1 MNLIGELN
9 GLLEKHATTRL
20 NGRVASERSATAAG
34 ESLRAS
40 FRLLVALGYKLEDPR
55 NITHKHI
62 KALCRE
68 WYRLK
73 LSPKTMQGY
82 LSHLRIFCRWI
93 GKGNMVESIGYYLP
107 DVPKKDLK
115 VHTLART
122 SKSWAENGVDV
133 AEKIREADALNWRF
147 GLMLRMQV
155 AFGLRRMEVVQMVPW
170 KNDRGDKFSVYKTKG
185 GRPRDVYIDSDHQ
198 RAVLDM
204 VKAVLKKNEC
214 LGWTTR
220 PDGTRADL
228 AYSMKRYSNMLPQ
241 IGISRSNSI
250 VTGHGL
256 RAQFAENA
264 ALLVNLIPPTLGGT
278 PGQHERDVLS
288 LKRAQVSE
296 ALGHSRVS
304 VTRSYYGSFG
314 RGGVP
319 DAPDRLK
326 KGIEGSLAH
335 IPTRRLYSVP
345 AERRLDCLTL
355 SAELMEVDVY
365 LDLMQVQALWERHSR
380 RHAVPWIKPADANL
394 AALEAA
400 AISFAQVQYKGLEV
414 SESPP

>member
-9 GLLEKHATTRL
+9 GLLQKHASTRL

-40 FRLLVALGYKLEDPR
+40 FRRLVALGYKLEDPR
-55 NITHKHI
+55 NITNKHI
-62 KALCRE
+62 RALCIE
-68 WYRLK
+68 WYRMK
-73 LSPKTMQGY
+73 RTPKTMQGN
-82 LSHLRIFCRWI
+82 LSHLRIFCRWV
-93 GKGNMVESIGYYLP
+93 GKGDMVESLGYYLP
-107 DVPKKDLK
+107 DVPKKELK
-115 VHTLART
+115 VHTIAGT
-122 SKSWAENGVDV
+122 SKSWAEHGIDV

-155 AFGLRRMEVVQMVPW
+155 AFGLRRMEVLQMVPW

-204 VKAVLKKNEC
+204 VKAHVKKSEC

-220 PDGTRADL
+220 PDGSRADL
-228 AYSMKRYSNMLPQ
+228 AYSMRRYSKMLPQ

-264 ALLVNLIPPTLGGT
+264 ALLANLIPPTLGGT
-278 PGQHERDVLS
+278 PGQHQRDELN
-288 LKRAQVSE
+288 LKRAQISE
-296 ALGHSRVS
+296 SLGHSRVS
-304 VTRSYYGSFG
+304 VTGSYYGSFG
-314 RGGVP
+314 RAGAA
-319 DAPDRLK
+319 DAPDRVK
-326 KGIEGSLAH
+326 KGIEAALAH
-335 IPTRRLYSVP
+335 ISKRALYSVP

-355 SAELMEVDVY
+355 SAELMEADVY

-380 RHAVPWIKPADANL
+380 RHSVPWIKPTDANL
-394 AALEAA
+394 AGLEAA
-400 AISFAQVQYKGLEV
+400 ALSLSRAEYNGSGA
-414 SESPP
+414 SESLA

>member
-9 GLLEKHATTRL
+9 GLLHKHATTRV
-20 NGRVASERSATAAG
+20 NGRVASDRTATVAG

-55 NITHKHI
+55 NITNKHI
-62 KALCRE
+62 KALCME

-73 LSPKTMQGY
+73 RTPKTMQGN
-82 LSHLRIFCRWI
+82 LSQLRIFCRWI
-93 GKGNMVESIGYYLP
+93 GKGNMVEGIGHYLP
-107 DVPKKDLK
+107 DVPKGELK
-115 VHTLART
+115 VHTLAKT
-122 SKSWAENGVDV
+122 SKSWAEHGIDV

-155 AFGLRRMEVVQMVPW
+155 AFGLRRMEVLQMVPW

-185 GRPRDVYIDSDHQ
+185 GRPRDVYIDNEHQ

-204 VKAVLKKNEC
+204 VKARLSKSEC

-228 AYSMKRYSNMLPQ
+228 AYSSRRYSGMLPQ
-241 IGISRSNSI
+241 IGISRKISI

-264 ALLVNLIPPTLGGT
+264 ALVANLIPPTLGGT
-278 PGQHERDVLS
+278 PGQHERDELN

-296 ALGHSRVS
+296 SLGHSRVS
-304 VTRSYYGSFG
+304 VTGSYYGSFG
-314 RGGVP
+314 KGVAT
-319 DAPDRLK
+319 DAPDRAK
-326 KGIEGSLAH
+326 KGIEASLVH
-335 IPTRRLYSVP
+335 IPMRKLYAVS
-345 AERRLDCLTL
+345 AERLNDCLVLT
-355 SAELMEVDVY
+355 AELTVGDVY
-365 LDLMQVQALWERHSR
+365 LDLRQVQALWEHHSR
-380 RHAVPWIKPADANL
+380 RHSVPWIRPANSNL

-400 AISFAQVQYKGLEV
+400 ALAFGRAAGRASLAR
-414 SESPP
+414 S